1 MASVYASHIHQWA
14 INMEYNVFIPFFFSS
29 SSFNSFHCT
38 RALRALSLL
47 RCDFFFSI
55 LSLSFIQCSRC
66 VSSAVVCS
74 YSCRPFT
81 FCQTCLIIF
90 TMDYFSFLYF
100 HKYAYKTVALL
111 LFGNLF
117 PYFSILLSLL
127 PFIHDFIFSLFI
139 VIVVAIVYSSKTS
152 FASWFYNVCHMC
164 GHLGI
169 IRTHTIFGGL
179 YVLFPYN
186 AALFD

>member
-14 INMEYNVFIPFFFSS
+14 INMEYNVFMPFFFRLRLLTP
-29 SSFNSFHCT
+29 FTVREHCALFHCYV
-38 RALRALSLL
+38 A
-47 RCDFFFSI
+47 FFFLYS
-55 LSLSFIQCSRC
+55 LSLSSTQWSRR

-90 TMDYFSFLYF
+90 TMDYFSFLYV

-117 PYFSILLSLL
+117 PYFAILLSFASVYACIQFFFSSSSS
-127 PFIHDFIFSLFI
+127 FIPP
-139 VIVVAIVYSSKTS
+139 KTS
-152 FASWFYNVCHMC
+152 LAAWFYNVCHMC

-169 IRTHTIFGGL
+169 IHTHTIFGGSF
-179 YVLFPYN
+179 VLPYN